1 MGSDDLHHK
10 RKAAKLERQA
20 NIRFASKRILVV
32 CEDSKSALYYLQAYW
47 KNLHRNENKAL
58 AHSVVMKAGDGS
70 SPDMVLNTAE
80 NLAKK
85 AVSEGDPYDTI
96 YCVMDVD
103 AHATLKPTVQTIRT
117 NDYALKGFKAIVSN
131 PCFEYWVYLHVKES
145 DAPFSAKRT
154 GKSSCDC
161 VVDEIKKIAALQS
174 YQKGNDRLFETL
186 NGIVDGQK
194 NARTRSK
201 RFLGSDKPEDTNP
214 STNFYELLDELEDLL
229 SP

>member
-1 MGSDDLHHK
+1 MGSDNLHHK
-10 RKAAKLERQA
+10 RKAVKLERQA
-20 NIRFASKRILVV
+20 NTRFRSKRILVV
-32 CEDSKSALYYLQAYW
+32 CEDTKSALYYLQDYW
-47 KNLHRNENKAL
+47 KNLHKNKNKSL
-58 AHSVVMKAGDGS
+58 AQSVTMKAGDGP
-70 SPDMVLNTAE
+70 SPDKVLQTAE
-80 NLAKK
+80 DLVSK
-85 AVSEGDPYDTI
+85 AASEGDPYDMI

-161 VVDEIKKIAALQS
+161 VVDEIKKIATLQS

-186 NGIVDGQK
+186 KGIVDGQK

-201 RFLGSDKPEDTNP
+201 RFLGDDKPEDKNP
-214 STNFYELLDELEDLL
+214 STNFYELLDELEGLL